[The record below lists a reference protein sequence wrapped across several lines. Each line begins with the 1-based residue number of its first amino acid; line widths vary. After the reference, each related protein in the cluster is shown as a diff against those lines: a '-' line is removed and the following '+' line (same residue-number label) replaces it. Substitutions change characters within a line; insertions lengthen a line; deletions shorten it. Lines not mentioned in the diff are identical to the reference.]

1 MSDFERQYYEAAG
14 FWENG
19 MVADEWNYSRIEQT
33 AAMIPG
39 DVHSLADIGCGN
51 GVFLHYLQQHRTDL
65 QLMGL
70 DRSEEALRHVKV
82 NKVSGSI
89 DQLPFSDKQFDC
101 VTSLEVIEHLP
112 VPVFKKALQEIARVA
127 DKHIIIS
134 VPFAEK
140 LDDAFTRCPS
150 CKSMFNV
157 DLHFRSFS
165 EQMMKGLLDEF
176 GFQNT
181 GIKKMGEIRNY
192 KGHKTFRNIFYPQD
206 RYKWASPICPLC
218 GYTADTNKQ
227 NAHTENVQADTQHN
241 NAPVKRSLVSYL
253 TPLPKLIWP
262 KETRYYWIAGVYKR
276 I

>member
-14 FWENG
+14 FWDNG
-19 MVADEWNYSRIEQT
+19 MVADDWNYARIQQT
-33 AAMIPG
+33 AAMIPA

-51 GVFLHYLQQHRTDL
+51 GVFLHYLQQYKPDL

-82 NKVSGSI
+82 NKTSGSI

-127 DKHIIIS
+127 NKHIIIS

-165 EQMMKGLLDEF
+165 EQMMITLLDEF
-176 GFQNT
+176 GFKNT
-181 GIKKMGEIRNY
+181 GTKKMGEIRNY
-192 KGHKTFRNIFYPQD
+192 KGHKMFRNIFYAKD

-218 GYTADTNKQ
+218 GYTTAVEKANTGAEHAQ
-227 NAHTENVQADTQHN
+227 PAAVATG
-241 NAPVKRSLVSYL
+241 APARRSLVSYL
-253 TPLPKLIWP
+253 TPLPKLVWP